1 MDVMYPISSV
11 RLSTGIS
18 TLGVVITKSKFL
30 DLISVIRRRYAYD
43 VAGKVVF
50 HVILLWSST
59 PPSWSVVAGL
69 PRVPFLLGLVLS
81 TPRQRKRLLNNLLH
95 VAAG

>member
-30 DLISVIRRRYAYD
+30 DLISVIRLRYAYD

-50 HVILLWSST
+50 HPTPYFPNESPRKST
-59 PPSWSVVAGL
+59 VVD
-69 PRVPFLLGLVLS
+69 R
-81 TPRQRKRLLNNLLH
+81 
-95 VAAG
+95 